1 MDLMRVLGQN
11 VGMLP
16 RFNVFEIRMATDE
29 PRGKRVRKGLK
40 IHPNREYKEKKDLER
55 QTALI

>member
-1 MDLMRVLGQN
+1 MRVLGQN

-40 IHPNREYKEKKDLER
+40 IHPNREYTEKKDLER